1 MNLFKK
7 ITIFTLTALVA
18 FSCACTGQSAT
29 YTIFGG
35 SFWLNSPEITDVRN
49 VNETCVY
56 GIALTP
62 AENSAFTVEYANDN
76 RLKTTLS
83 TVSENGKPYYS
94 FKTEL
99 TVKGNYKYGDKV
111 IPIDD
116 SVVSECVFS
125 GTDKQFFPLRSSKSV
140 TSTTVESYNGSVQF
154 SFFSYNQTT
163 EYSDGAATVKITK
176 NKAMPETLKELVI
189 ERAVKESENTYDKL
203 GSTYIDNELT
213 FFFPRA
219 AELTSGFSAQY
230 SSLDVLAKKVRKL
243 SLSVNSEKGTQ
254 EIKLPEY
261 SYNGSIIKDKT
272 IACFIAQIAIT
283 GDSFTGTP
291 QTLYFAAGGTRN
303 ENKRRLVK
311 IETTLPYLA
320 GTVTYTLR
328 SVTYNA

>member
-1 MNLFKK
+1 MKLFKK
-7 ITIFTLTALVA
+7 IAIFTLTALVA
-18 FSCACTGQSAT
+18 FSCACTGQTAT

-35 SFWLNSPEITDVRN
+35 SFWLNSSEIMKVGN

-56 GIALTP
+56 DITLTP
-62 AENSAFTVEYANDN
+62 AEGSLFTVEYDEGNE
-76 RLKTTLS
+76 LKTTLS
-83 TVSENGKPYYS
+83 IVSENSQQYYS

-99 TVKGNYKYGDKV
+99 TVKGNYKYDDKV

-116 SVVSECVFS
+116 SVVSECIFS
-125 GTDKQFFPLRSSKSV
+125 GLDNQFRPLRSSKSV
-140 TSTTVESYNGSVQF
+140 TSTSVSTPNGSVQF
-154 SFFSYNQTT
+154 SYFSYNQTT
-163 EYSDGAATVKITK
+163 EYSNGSATVKITK
-176 NKAMPETLKELVI
+176 NKEMPEALKELVI
-189 ERAVKESENTYDKL
+189 EHTVNETENTYNKL
-203 GSTYIDNELT
+203 GSPYIDNELT

-230 SSLDVLAKKVRKL
+230 SSLDALAQKVRKL

-254 EIKLPEY
+254 EIKIPEY
-261 SYNGSIIKDKT
+261 VYNGSTVKDKT
-272 IACFIAQIAIT
+272 IACFIAQISIT

-291 QTLYFAAGGTRN
+291 QTLYFAAAGAKN

-320 GTVTYTLR
+320 GTVAYTLR